1 MRVQACMARFACTA
15 FRLWRERSV
24 GLCLA
29 ALVAGAMLPAQAAA
43 QSPDEPRAISIIDEI
58 RIGAFA
64 HNIESNAAL
73 VGSEKGVD
81 INFELLFARPSFAFG
96 NPIVDT
102 FLRPRLHIGSSI
114 NVDGYTNQGY
124 AGLTWNIPLPLRLSL
139 ELTFGGT
146 LHDGPLTGPGKAFGC
161 PVNFRESL
169 SLGYAVTERW
179 RLYGTWAHM
188 SNDHLCGARNS
199 GLTSGGVRLGYVFN

>member
-1 MRVQACMARFACTA
+1 
-15 FRLWRERSV
+15 
-24 GLCLA
+24 
-29 ALVAGAMLPAQAAA
+29 ALITGAMLSADAAA
-43 QSPDEPRAISIIDEI
+43 QSPDEIWPTSILDEV

-64 HNIESNAAL
+64 HNIESNASRAD
-73 VGSEKGVD
+73 SENGVD
-81 INFELLFARPSFAFG
+81 VNLEVLFAPPAFAFG

-102 FLRPRLHIGSSI
+102 LLRPRLHIGSSI

-161 PVNFRESL
+161 P
-169 SLGYAVTERW
+169 
-179 RLYGTWAHM
+179 
-188 SNDHLCGARNS
+188 
-199 GLTSGGVRLGYVFN
+199 